1 MVDYSLGCSLASPL
15 SWRRASESAD
25 VKVLW
30 VDARS
35 VIHAQVAGP
44 VSITDTVEQN
54 TYRDSQ

>member
-15 SWRRASESAD
+15 RWRRASESAD

-35 VIHAQVAGP
+35 VIHAQVTGGA
-44 VSITDTVEQN
+44 SITDAVEQN
-54 TYRDSQ
+54 TARDSR